1 MVFELFQKLH
11 LKIDEVYSWHHKF
24 FHFYLSFS
32 IWKASKGRK
41 KKTKIWIS
49 WERSELFRWNKKQ
62 YLQFLKSH
70 HLVKKQKFDKNYW
83 TWALSYNN
91 NTINKST
98 LKLKL
103 SQQNIKQKSHVIQGF
118 LDLEA
123 IYNQYRQ
130 YGSKYKPSI
139 QTPVQISLCTK
150 ILNFKFSLD
159 KCNNR
164 TKM

>member
-1 MVFELFQKLH
+1 M
-11 LKIDEVYSWHHKF
+11 
-24 FHFYLSFS
+24 
-32 IWKASKGRK
+32 
-41 KKTKIWIS
+41 
-49 WERSELFRWNKKQ
+49 
-62 YLQFLKSH
+62 
-70 HLVKKQKFDKNYW
+70 KKQKFDKNYW